1 MTHLEQLR
9 EDPWVAR
16 LESALA
22 TRQAKE
28 VDDPLARRAAVAIL
42 IRLGASSQPELFF
55 IQRAVYSGDPW
66 SGQIAFPGG
75 REEAGD
81 GSLVGTVMREAMEET
96 GFDLAAGATPIGV
109 LDDLRPRAVRL
120 PAVVVRPFVYLF
132 PDPPPPVLSGEV
144 ADAFWVPFSVLLDR
158 SVWRTTTVVAGG
170 MEMSRFAFHHEGYVV
185 WGMTERILSGL
196 VSLCADSSP

>member
-1 MTHLEQLR
+1 MTHLEKLR
-9 EDPWVAR
+9 ADPWVAR

-22 TRQAKE
+22 SRQAVE

-42 IRLGASSQPELFF
+42 IRLGPSSQPELFF
-55 IQRAVYSGDPW
+55 IQRAIYSGDPW

-75 REEAGD
+75 REEERDGTLAG
-81 GSLVGTVMREAMEET
+81 TAAREALEET
-96 GFDLAAGATPIGV
+96 GFDLAAGATTIGV

-144 ADAFWVPFSVLLDR
+144 ADAFWVPLGLLLDR

-196 VSLCADSSP
+196 LSLCGEISP